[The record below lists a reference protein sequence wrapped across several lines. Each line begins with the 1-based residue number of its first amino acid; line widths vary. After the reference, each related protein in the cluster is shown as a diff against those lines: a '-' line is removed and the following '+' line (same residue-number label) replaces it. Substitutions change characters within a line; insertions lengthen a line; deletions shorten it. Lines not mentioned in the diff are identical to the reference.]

1 MRGFTRAF
9 IVAALA
15 LLAPAA
21 AFAQA
26 SITGTVKDASGAV
39 LPGVTVEAASE
50 VLTEK
55 VQTTVTDGNG
65 RFQLVDLRPGAYVVT
80 FVLPGFNTYR
90 RDGIT
95 LAGSAAATVD
105 ADLRV
110 GALEETVTVTGEA
123 PVVDV
128 RTTTRQQVLNA
139 EVIDALPTARHY
151 VALARIIP
159 GAVDGGNDVRGTS

>member
-15 LLAPAA
+15 LFAPTA
-21 AFAQA
+21 AFAQT

-39 LPGVTVEAASE
+39 LPGITVEAASD
-50 VLTEK
+50 VLTAK
-55 VQTTVTDGNG
+55 VRTTVTAGNG

-80 FVLPGFNTYR
+80 FALPGFNTYR

-95 LAGSAAATVD
+95 LAGSAATVD

-110 GALEETVTVTGEA
+110 GAVEVTVTGEA

-139 EVIDALPTARHY
+139 EVIDALQTARDY
-151 VALARIIP
+151 VALARVIP
-159 GAVDGGNDVRGTS
+159 GPVGGGNDVRGTS